1 MSIRRLR
8 HLPLL
13 CLLIISLLISPAVMS
28 GYVWCVTEDGHGF
41 LEEAIAGDCA
51 ADNHVEEAA
60 NIASA
65 ALSSAE
71 DDGCGPCLD
80 ISTSHHLGTSRS
92 RLDEQQASL
101 FAGIAPTTVAA
112 PVLLPDRDLNNHRI
126 VVVPPRIPD
135 PLLHHRTTVLLI

>member
-1 MSIRRLR
+1 MSVRRL
-8 HLPLL
+8 HHIPLL

-51 ADNHVEEAA
+51 AGNHGEAAA

-65 ALSSAE
+65 ALSSE
-71 DDGCGPCLD
+71 DDDGCGPCLD
-80 ISTSHHLGTSRS
+80 ISTSHHWGNSRS
-92 RLDEQQASL
+92 RQDELQVSL
-101 FAGIAPTTVAA
+101 LVGVAPTTVVA
-112 PVLLPDRDLNNHRI
+112 PVLLPDRDLNNHR
-126 VVVPPRIPD
+126 VVETSPRIPD